1 MPPFLC
7 EIGPFIGISFQVVE
21 SGSKNIEIAIMRNGE
36 PLQVKI
42 PSDSSWLSAVQLLA
56 AFMIGL
62 FLQSLSEDEVERY
75 CAEIEKAKKEAED
88 GAAPEAK

>member
-1 MPPFLC
+1 
-7 EIGPFIGISFQVVE
+7 
-21 SGSKNIEIAIMRNGE
+21 
-36 PLQVKI
+36 
-42 PSDSSWLSAVQLLA
+42 
-56 AFMIGL
+56 MIGL